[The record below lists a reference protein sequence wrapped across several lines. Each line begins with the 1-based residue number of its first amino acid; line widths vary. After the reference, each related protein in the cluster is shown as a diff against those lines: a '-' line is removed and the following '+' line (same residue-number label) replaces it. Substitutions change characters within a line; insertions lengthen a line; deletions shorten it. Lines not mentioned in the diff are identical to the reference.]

1 MNNRFERHLPL
12 SPSIQ
17 SFLNRNK
24 HICDPTKKSSSH
36 SNRKSN
42 KNTKTSAENRWLIK
56 IANDYEKVTHNLIR
70 LMHPSPYV
78 RNTTTVSKFAMKVE
92 TPVSINFYDETSEST
107 LIGFLANH
115 RNNWGFT
122 RGNSELFCGNIGVLL
137 IDCFGI
143 DLWTLLNSFDL
154 SYRSSAVFNS
164 NTIKGA
170 IF

>member
-1 MNNRFERHLPL
+1 
-12 SPSIQ
+12 
-17 SFLNRNK
+17 
-24 HICDPTKKSSSH
+24 
-36 SNRKSN
+36 
-42 KNTKTSAENRWLIK
+42 
-56 IANDYEKVTHNLIR
+56 
-70 LMHPSPYV
+70 MHPSPYV

-143 DLWTLLNSFDL
+143 DLWTILNSPDL
-154 SYRSSAVFNS
+154 SYRSPAVFNS
-164 NTIKGA
+164 NTLFCQYKSIRLWAVFIDLKRNSIEELQSFGTDL
-170 IF
+170 FEVKRLTW